1 MSNNEIIRTL
11 IGIIGKDLELDKAIK
26 DVVLGLLELPEEPE
40 PKKEPAKRGRPKKTE
55 EKKTEPKKSEPKP
68 FDTGKLKALL
78 NGGWSVAKV
87 VKGRYILEYMVTEDE
102 CEIILKNGKD
112 ATKLIISILN
122 HLYDE
127 IEKEKKKYASEVLQ
141 PADFGGSLNQ

>member
-26 DVVLGLLELPEEPE
+26 DVVLGLLDLPEEPE

-55 EKKTEPKKSEPKP
+55 EKKTEPKPKP

-78 NGGWSVAKV
+78 NGGWPVSKIADEMGVSVQTIYNKM
-87 VKGRYILEYMVTEDE
+87 KTEG
-102 CEIILKNGKD
+102 L
-112 ATKLIISILN
+112 TK
-122 HLYDE
+122 
-127 IEKEKKKYASEVLQ
+127 
-141 PADFGGSLNQ
+141 

>member
-1 MSNNEIIRTL
+1 MSNSELIRSL
-11 IGIIGKDLELDKAIK
+11 VNVIGIDLELDKAIK

-78 NGGWSVAKV
+78 NGGWSVAKIADEMGV
-87 VKGRYILEYMVTEDE
+87 SVQTIYNKMKTEG
-102 CEIILKNGKD
+102 ITNR
-112 ATKLIISILN
+112 
-122 HLYDE
+122 
-127 IEKEKKKYASEVLQ
+127 
-141 PADFGGSLNQ
+141 GSKI

>member
-1 MSNNEIIRTL
+1 MMSNNEIIRTL

-78 NGGWSVAKV
+78 NGGWSVAKIADEMGV
-87 VKGRYILEYMVTEDE
+87 SVQTIYNKMKTEG
-102 CEIILKNGKD
+102 I
-112 ATKLIISILN
+112 TK
-122 HLYDE
+122 
-127 IEKEKKKYASEVLQ
+127 
-141 PADFGGSLNQ
+141 